1 MQNKKLHQ
9 LNQSITYLTTIV
21 LSASMIFFAFDIFV
35 DFKAGIGMSHLLI
48 ESTIFLTLAIS
59 AFILNKIRYKND
71 ESMYSSILSRDFEIL
86 SLEERNKRISSALKN
101 TISAQL
107 IQWKLTESE
116 IQIAFLLIKGF
127 SCKEIS
133 IIRSTSEKTIRDQ
146 SSHIYRKAGVKSR
159 ADLAAFFLEDLL

>member
-1 MQNKKLHQ
+1 
-9 LNQSITYLTTIV
+9 
-21 LSASMIFFAFDIFV
+21 
-35 DFKAGIGMSHLLI
+35 
-48 ESTIFLTLAIS
+48 
-59 AFILNKIRYKND
+59 
-71 ESMYSSILSRDFEIL
+71 MYSSILSRDFEIL

-127 SCKEIS
+127 SGKEIS
-133 IIRSTSEKTIRDQ
+133 IIRFTSEKTIRDQ

>member
-9 LNQSITYLTTIV
+9 LNQSIMYLTIII

-48 ESTIFLTLAIS
+48 ESMIFLALVIS

-71 ESMYSSILSRDFEIL
+71 ESMYASILARDFEIL
-86 SLEERNKRISSALKN
+86 SLEEKNKRISSALKS

-107 IQWKLTESE
+107 IQWALTESE
-116 IQIAFLLIKGF
+116 IQIAFLLVKGF
-127 SCKEIS
+127 SSKEIAS
-133 IIRSTSEKTIRDQ
+133 VRLTSEKTVRDQ

-159 ADLAAFFLEDLL
+159 AEFAAFFLEDLL